1 MKIFVHI
8 DRLVL
13 DGLPASVDKRR
24 LSAAIQHELP
34 RYLRTVSPECWRGG
48 VFGRMTVPFSPLL
61 PTERPYAIGLGIARA
76 AGFGIAS
83 SQTVHQESASWDVG
97 GEHP

>member
-1 MKIFVHI
+1 MKIFVHV

-13 DGLPASVDKRR
+13 DGLPAPVDKRR
-24 LSAAIQHELP
+24 LSAAIQHELR
-34 RYLRTVSPECWRGG
+34 RYLRAVSPESWRGG
-48 VFGRMTVPFSPLL
+48 MFGRMTVPFSPLL
-61 PTERPYAIGLGIARA
+61 PDERSDAIGLRVARA

-83 SQTVHQESASWDVG
+83 SHTVHQESASWDVG